1 MLTMSDN
8 LWPFQLIFNMENS
21 QKSHRQNLT
30 HMGIRR
36 ILSDLLAKNTQKVS
50 ILQAEQRYGSR
61 SKYNAKVQAFSAP
74 PNIYM

>member
-1 MLTMSDN
+1 
-8 LWPFQLIFNMENS
+8 
-21 QKSHRQNLT
+21 
-30 HMGIRR
+30 MGIRR